1 MLEIIKRLVP
11 DSVYLK
17 LRFKKIMMYPLD
29 LKNPKTFNEK
39 LQWLKLYNRKSE
51 YTKMVDKYEAK
62 KHVAG
67 IIGEEYIIP
76 TLGVWEN
83 VDEID
88 FDELPDQFVLK
99 CTHDSGSY
107 IICPNKNRLD
117 IVSTKNKLENSLKHN
132 FYWESREWPYKNVK
146 PRIIAEEFIG
156 FYPKD
161 YKFFVF
167 NGDID
172 SIMVCKDRDKGYPSF
187 YFYDIN
193 WNRLYY
199 QHEELEKN
207 DQVEKPENL
216 DLMVKLVKKL
226 AKGFA
231 HVRIDLYNVNG
242 TIYFGE
248 YTLFNQSGFDTD
260 ITYET
265 DLMWG
270 KLLTISECR

>member
-1 MLEIIKRLVP
+1 MVYFLKKLIP
-11 DSVYLK
+11 DKIYLTH
-17 LRFKKIMMYPLD
+17 RFNHLMNYKMD
-29 LKNPKTFNEK
+29 WSNPITYNQK
-39 LQWLKLYNRKSE
+39 LQWIKLHDRDE
-51 YTKMVDKYEAK
+51 RYTNLVDKYEVK
-62 KHVAG
+62 RIVANL
-67 IIGEEYIIP
+67 IGEEYVIP
-76 TLGVWEN
+76 TIQICES
-83 VDEID
+83 
-88 FDELPDQFVLK
+88 FDAINISQLPSQFVMK

-107 IICPNKNRLD
+107 VICADKDKFDFNVAKE
-117 IVSTKNKLENSLKHN
+117 KLENSLKHN

-146 PRIIAEEFIG
+146 PRIIVEEFIG

-167 NGDID
+167 NGEID

-207 DQVEKPENL
+207 DQIEKPENL

-270 KLLTISECR
+270 KMLTFPECR